1 MAIIMLVLAAFFHWV
16 SPAEN
21 VQYLAYMFLLF
32 AALSF
37 IFEWIEADS
46 RITYTMIHAIAAIA
60 VAIFWF
66 I

>member
-1 MAIIMLVLAAFFHWV
+1 MAIIMMVLAAFFHWV

-37 IFEWIEADS
+37 IMEWIESDNK
-46 RITYTMIHAIAAIA
+46 IIYTVINAIAAIA

-66 I
+66 Y